1 MKTIQITDEAEI
13 TAIINKC
20 PHCMLGLVD
29 ETGAPYVIPMNF
41 VREGDMIY
49 LHSGAGGSKEAMAMA
64 HPQVCITFCEG
75 DELVYMHQQIACSYS
90 MKSRSVVFRGK
101 MEFIDEY
108 DEKERILT
116 LLMHRYTT
124 NDCRM
129 APPAIRNVRIWAVRV
144 ESLSCRSFGLR
155 PSELK

>member
-1 MKTIQITDEAEI
+1 MKTIQITDPAEI

-20 PHCMLGLVD
+20 PYCMVGLVD
-29 ETGAPYVIPMNF
+29 NEGCPYVIPMNF

-49 LHSGAGGSKEAMAMA
+49 LHSGAGGSKETMATA

-75 DELVYMHQQIACSYS
+75 EELVYMHQQIACSYS
-90 MKSRSVVFRGK
+90 MKSRSVVCRGK
-101 MEFIDEY
+101 VEFIDEY

>member
-90 MKSRSVVFRGK
+90 MKSRSVVCRGK

-129 APPAIRNVRIWAVRV
+129 EPPAIRNVRIWAVRV

>member
-75 DELVYMHQQIACSYS
+75 DELVYMHQQISCSYS
-90 MKSRSVVFRGK
+90 MKSRSVVCRGK
-101 MEFIDEY
+101 MEFID
-108 DEKERILT
+108 
-116 LLMHRYTT
+116 
-124 NDCRM
+124 
-129 APPAIRNVRIWAVRV
+129 
-144 ESLSCRSFGLR
+144 
-155 PSELK
+155 